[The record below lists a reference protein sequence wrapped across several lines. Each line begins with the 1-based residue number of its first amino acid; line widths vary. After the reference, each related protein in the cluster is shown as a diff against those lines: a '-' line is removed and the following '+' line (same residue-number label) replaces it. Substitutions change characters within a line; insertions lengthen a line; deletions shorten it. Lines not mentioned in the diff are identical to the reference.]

1 VTESNA
7 PDINEVNI
15 NVIEEFRA
23 NEGRVGGVFDGI
35 DLLLLH
41 HTGARSGAERLSPL
55 AYQRV
60 GESYAIFASRGGT
73 PTNPDW
79 FHNLVAHPE
88 ATIEVGTD
96 TIRVTARVAEPAE
109 RDPIYERQKQIV
121 PSFADYERRA
131 AGIRTIPVVVLD
143 PVK

>member
-7 PDINEVNI
+7 PDINEVN
-15 NVIEEFRA
+15 VKVVEEFRA
-23 NEGRVGGVFDGI
+23 NAGRVGGVFAGI
-35 DLLLLH
+35 DILLLH
-41 HTGARSGAERLSPL
+41 HTGARSGAARLSPL

-73 PTNPDW
+73 PQNPDW
-79 FHNLVAHPE
+79 FHNLVAHPD
-88 ATIEVGTD
+88 ATIEVGTE
-96 TIRVTARVAEPAE
+96 TIRVTARVADSAE
-109 RDPIYERQKQIV
+109 RDPIYERQKELV